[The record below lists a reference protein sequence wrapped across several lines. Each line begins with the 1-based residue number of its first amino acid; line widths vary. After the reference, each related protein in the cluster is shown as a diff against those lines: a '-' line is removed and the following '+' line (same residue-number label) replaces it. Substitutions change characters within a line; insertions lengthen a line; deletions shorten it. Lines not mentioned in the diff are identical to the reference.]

1 MIYQYDQAIEM
12 PTMNV
17 YDNGL
22 LGAYLNSVKEEYKQG
37 LKDQQEFVTKYGD
50 FMSPSKTDVENYYK
64 LGLGYAQN
72 AIQNAYDNGIDVLR
86 SQEGRQYLRQV
97 LNNIPYQKLA
107 ELKQSAKA
115 QEEFNR
121 AKQQL
126 AIQGLYNPD
135 LSKYEGGLPE
145 DYDTLQNGA
154 WNIMSPTPYR
164 DASTFSKAYFDGMQ
178 PIVRDINKNGVHVKQ
193 TILDDNMLRNV
204 AEQHFNDL
212 VNTPQGKL
220 MYKMFLDKSGGDEA
234 AARKMFDDTIV
245 AGNAHRK
252 INQEALDDQW
262 LAKQNLALQQEQ
274 LALKKQED
282 EFNKQM
288 ALAQFQMQ
296 YNGNNSG
303 TQTFTDQMERSTE
316 LKRNQQAGSQFNSI
330 LDAEI
335 KRWEDLRD
343 KYRPVGGKMYKR
355 AIDHINYWKRAKQ
368 NPRDAHYGLIDQNGN
383 FTSKY
388 MNLYDKFNKSNT
400 SNKPEQLS
408 VSIKNADSNYNQ
420 YTYPVTGGSDGAV
433 LSDTFLG
440 KSRAVGSINSLGPN
454 YNTISFRDNN
464 LKLSVVRRMGVRGR
478 AFRSNNIVTKFQNW
492 LRQNNIV
499 GYKSDSSLGS
509 AMIPKGTHRQLD
521 VYGNVSISKADLDKF
536 KQQYNYSNADIVVLQ
551 DLIGANEV
559 SKNIYVN
566 GKKQNSN
573 YVTFNVTRTIDNNG
587 GSAFKQI
594 DDAYN
599 KLSFGSTNAYKE
611 NNNTNANSV
620 MK

>member
-22 LGAYLNSVKEEYKQG
+22 LGAYISSVKDDYQQG

-64 LGLGYAQN
+64 LGLGYVQN
-72 AIQNAYDNGIDVLR
+72 AIQNAYDNGIDILR

-145 DYDTLQNGA
+145 DYDTLKNGA

-193 TILDDNMLRNV
+193 TILDDDMLRNV

-212 VNTPQGKL
+212 VNTPQGRL
-220 MYKMFLDKSGGDEA
+220 MYKMFLDRSNGDEA

-316 LKRNQQAGSQFNSI
+316 LKRNQQAGSQFNTV

-355 AIDHINYWKRAKQ
+355 AIDHISYWKRAKA

-383 FTSKY
+383 FTNKY
-388 MNLYDKFNKSNT
+388 MSLYDRLNRATTNT
-400 SNKPEQLS
+400 KPEQLS
-408 VSIKNADSNYNQ
+408 VSIKNADANYNQ
-420 YTYPVTGGSDGAV
+420 YTYPLAGGADATV
-433 LSDTFLG
+433 LNNAFLG
-440 KSRAVGSINSLGPN
+440 NSRTVGKINGVGLN
-454 YNTISFRDNN
+454 YNTISFRDSD
-464 LKLSVVRRMGVRGR
+464 LKISVVRRMGVRGR
-478 AFRSNNIVTKFQNW
+478 TFRSNNIVTKFQNW
-492 LRQNNIV
+492 LRQNNIT
-499 GYKSDSSLGS
+499 GYKNDSSLGS
-509 AMIPKGTHRQLD
+509 AMVPKGRHRQLD
-521 VYGNVSISKADLDKF
+521 VYGNVSIRNTDLNNF
-536 KQQYNYSNADIVVLQ
+536 KKDYKLSDADITVLKK
-551 DLIGANEV
+551 LIGAYE
-559 SKNIYVN
+559 KHETMYVN
-566 GKKQNSN
+566 GKKVDNS
-573 YVTFNVTRTIDNNG
+573 YTTFSVTRTIDNNG

-594 DDAYN
+594 DDSYN
-599 KLSFGSTNAYKE
+599 KHVFGSTNAYKE
-611 NNNTNANSV
+611 SKNTNANSV